1 MTTQVNLGVGVVDNT
16 QSGLSSAERNIS
28 KFSKKSIKQLE
39 LEAKVSFPSIAG
51 QIDGLEKN
59 FSALKRK
66 LGKFQFSGM
75 RVGKKG
81 NILGDMLFDARE
93 IRGSLST
100 DVTKGLLDNLKAIQK
115 GLSTGSVKSNNI
127 LGIDTAK
134 EIKKINELI
143 AALETYNKQMK
154 VIERAWGAQD
164 TAKIQAEKRKAY
176 SAEFEE
182 ARRQK
187 KDDELFRRRWA
198 HEFGQWDKKDAELAR
213 LQREA
218 DKRSKNARIDYD
230 RQIKSKKDSRN
241 ADLDLLREM
250 YKRGDSMFENGSRP
264 IQAPKNL
271 NDQLESL
278 KKQKE
283 ENEKIL
289 AVVGSKTKADK
300 AYRKQIEGENEV
312 IKKQILLLEQAK
324 KQIEYISNP
333 PKGQFQSYINGLTNK
348 PVDPDMEGLKA
359 KLREEER
366 VSAKRAKE
374 EAESNK
380 ESERQFKSRINS
392 KRNAA
397 DIEIAIDNERAARD
411 KANQTHSDRT
421 VENINKEIAALKELR
436 KAENDLDRAQGKK
449 SRNARHDSDTN
460 QRIKLLEQEAEAA
473 KKSAEERKKADKDAT
488 DAARRHAKSRRDWIK
503 KEKALM
509 KKLGGLILRAFS
521 VHQIIQFGHKV
532 ADVTGYFQQQQVAL
546 EGILGSATKARSVL
560 NDITNFAL
568 KSPFRTDELV
578 RFTKQLSA
586 FGIGSDELFPTVT
599 KLADISAG
607 LGVDMD
613 RIILAYGQVRS
624 ASVLRGQELRQFTE
638 AGIPMVDALAKKFE
652 KLNGEVVTTADVF
665 ELISERKVS
674 FEMVSDVLS
683 DMTEEGGK
691 FYKMQEELTDTLAGQ
706 MSKLKDMWNL
716 ALNDMGKSGGG
727 ILNAIIKL
735 LQQIVKDTSSVAT
748 GLVAAFA
755 TPVIVRALTHFK
767 ALNRLLRMS
776 LKSVKGIGAGIVG
789 LASGAIAL
797 AVMKLIKSSTEL
809 KRAFED
815 IEASFRKETDKML
828 SGLDSLV
835 RKLSKAKVGTK
846 EFADAVDTLSANYG
860 DFVSDDIITKLKAQD
875 EISEKLA
882 KNFGETA
889 NNIREAIIELKKF
902 QELEEKRET
911 VADMFLREKT
921 EGKVFRNWMRNNKL
935 GTSDMTND
943 AFKSMYGRDAR
954 NNRELLDI
962 WDELYD
968 DAVTLFATGEDL
980 SKEEFKRIFTE
991 TIKETFPEISEEEL
1005 LRVVKLGWQVTSQ
1018 NTGTG
1023 FNNLYNDLVDSQ
1035 NRITHSDYYKL
1046 QKTFEDWTKEYK
1058 DSEDFVEKQNN
1069 MEAAYFKA
1077 LRDSVVG
1084 KFGENDLTRA
1094 LESTYGM
1101 QDGKVIA
1108 TNFDNQ
1114 SVNNILKVIEEFEST
1129 ITDEKAKT
1137 WFSEAKKL
1145 FKEGVEDKSDRAAIV
1160 SDRMEAHEYLTN
1172 EIVSGLWRQYIPD
1185 NKTYK
1190 ALREKIK
1197 SDYAKAKTELDSY
1210 VGDDPKD
1217 KKRKDEL
1224 NKIIDALTI
1233 LASQDFY
1240 AVDLTDK
1247 KGSGNKYERIR
1258 ITNFFDDLL
1267 SLITKA
1273 EDEMKKIVGVTGYTE
1288 SLGNFVNSLSPDNFL
1303 KAFFEEG
1310 GNPFKD
1316 ILAKMT
1322 EYGITDFL
1330 PNFDEDT
1337 LKNIFR
1343 NAGWEE
1349 GKEMSIPDFKAMYEQ
1364 VIKVVGDQ
1372 VLEGLKT
1379 RRDQYA
1385 KGSSERNSLDSAI
1398 KSLQEQQAKSI
1409 KTMTTRWGGDEIEK
1423 KINLAIKEL
1432 TNIGSKLD
1440 DIKSQRSMYERISKS
1455 SNPLIAKNALPDVS
1469 GYFSDSR
1476 YTSAAL
1482 REMLRSE
1489 GGAGIASTL
1498 VGERLK
1504 SLLNGGSLN
1513 IDNLSALFE
1522 IIRDLEEQAGEKEIT
1537 LADGSKI
1544 ANSDQFKETT
1554 SKVVD
1559 IINKLVES
1567 ILNEY
1572 DKLAQYKT
1580 GDLKISDEILQ
1591 AAEDFKNALK
1601 EIEETEKD
1609 PKRAASM
1616 KLSATQQYYD
1626 RVLKSLGGSEMP
1638 DWIKTMFGKEGAFG
1652 GISDSGRFMK
1662 SLSGGSS
1669 LLDMIIQGKASDINK
1684 LYESGKF
1691 GDVGSAE
1698 AMQGAADELASAASS
1713 AAGSIAMVDAIIKAV
1728 YQAINAVV
1736 ELGKGVLEVD
1746 AKVNNKLNLR
1756 KGANG
1761 KLYDKD
1767 GNINIDDNYYKK
1779 QDQREIANQAFDIIS
1794 NFNNHIMGGWEKLK
1808 SGDIFGAITETSMA
1822 IADLIGDILGVGDT
1836 KLRQKQDELI
1846 RSNER
1851 LTNAMNSL
1859 EHALSLSVGN
1869 EKYDIYKEKAS
1880 KLREQQ
1886 LLYEQLLDLENQKKN
1901 GDDEKAQD
1909 YASQA
1914 KEAGEQLETLLNDF
1928 KTEVLGTADELAN
1941 TLTDALVGAF
1951 REGTNAARAWR
1962 NAVRSYIGDILK
1974 QELMT
1979 KIIAPQI
1986 DKIMDSFFGT
1996 EELSSDEVKDL
2007 FSNEDNVL
2015 AFVDALNKEG
2025 TNLIDVFEN
2034 LPQSLKDLIA
2044 FNGDTSALSG
2054 GISGITEDTARTLEG
2069 LANSMLMQ
2077 MILANRELST
2087 ISQSGFA
2094 QVQVSWFNDMLQQ
2107 ARATRVASEQI
2118 KQILDETRNG
2128 VRPLKVEVM

>member
-1 MTTQVNLGVGVVDNT
+1 MATQVNLGVGVVDNT

-39 LEAKVSFPSIAG
+39 LEAKVSFPSISS

-59 FSALKRK
+59 FSVLKRK

-81 NILGDMLFDARE
+81 NILGDILFDARE

-100 DVTKGLLDNLKAIQK
+100 DVTKGLIDNLKTIQK

-143 AALETYNKQMK
+143 AAAETYNKQMK
-154 VIERAWGAQD
+154 VIERTWGAQD

-198 HEFGQWDKKDAELAR
+198 HEFGQWNKKDAELAR

-218 DKRSKNARIDYD
+218 DQRAKAARIQYD
-230 RQIKSKKDSRN
+230 QKINSGTDTRTP
-241 ADLDLLREM
+241 E
-250 YKRGDSMFENGSRP
+250 
-264 IQAPKNL
+264 L
-271 NDQLESL
+271 NDLRKFYQE
-278 KKQKE
+278 Q
-283 ENEKIL
+283 EKL
-289 AVVGSKTKADK
+289 ANSAAKA
-300 AYRKQIEGENEV
+300 EV
-312 IKKQILLLEQAK
+312 
-324 KQIEYISNP
+324 
-333 PKGQFQSYINGLTNK
+333 
-348 PVDPDMEGLKA
+348 
-359 KLREEER
+359 
-366 VSAKRAKE
+366 
-374 EAESNK
+374 EANK
-380 ESERQFKSRINS
+380 EIERQFKNRVKA

-397 DIEIAIDNERAARD
+397 DIETAIDNEQTLRTRAQYR
-411 KANQTHSDRT
+411 HFRT
-421 VENINKEIAALKELR
+421 QENPSIKNIKDEIKALKKL
-436 KAENDLDRAQGKK
+436 KNAEDALDRAQGKK
-449 SRNARHDSDTN
+449 ARNARHRSETN
-460 QRIKLLEQEAEAA
+460 ERIRDLERELEAA
-473 KKSAEERKKADKDAT
+473 KRTAEERKKTEKDAT
-488 DAARRHAKSRRDWIK
+488 DAARRQSKARREWIK
-503 KEKALM
+503 REKALM

-521 VHQIIQFGHKV
+521 VHQIIQFGQKI
-532 ADVTGYFQQQQVAL
+532 AETTGYFQQQQVAL

-560 NDITNFAL
+560 NNITNFAL
-568 KSPFRTDELV
+568 KSPYRTDELV

-586 FGIGSDELFPTVT
+586 FGIGSDDLFPTVT

-613 RIILAYGQVRS
+613 RIILAYGQVKS
-624 ASVLRGQELRQFTE
+624 AAVLRGQELRQFTE
-638 AGIPMVDALAKKFE
+638 AGIPMVEKLAKKFE
-652 KLNGEVVTTADVF
+652 ELNGEIVTTADVF

-674 FEMVSDVLS
+674 FEMVSEVLS
-683 DMTEEGGK
+683 DMTAEGGQ
-691 FYKMQEELTDTLAGQ
+691 FYKMQEELTNTLAGQ
-706 MSKLKDMWNL
+706 ISKLKDTWTL

-727 ILNAIIKL
+727 ILNAIVKL
-735 LQQIVKDTSSVAT
+735 LQNIIKDTHSVAV
-748 GLVAAFA
+748 GIAAAFA
-755 TPVIVRALTHFK
+755 VPTLMRAVRHFNAIV
-767 ALNRLLRMS
+767 RLLRIS
-776 LKSVKGIGAGIVG
+776 LSLVKGVGAGIIG

-797 AVMKLIKSSTEL
+797 VITKLIGASTEL

-815 IEASFRKETDKML
+815 IEISFRKETDKMIG
-828 SGLDSLV
+828 GLDSLV
-835 RKLSKAKVGTK
+835 KKLSRAKVGTR
-846 EFADAVDTLSANYG
+846 EFADAVDTLSSNYG
-860 DFVSDDIITKLKAQD
+860 DFVSDEVINKLKAQD
-875 EISEKLA
+875 EISESLA

-911 VADMFLREKT
+911 VQDMFLKEKT
-921 EGKVFRNWMRNNKL
+921 ESKVFRNWMRNNSL
-935 GTSDMTND
+935 GTSDMTKD
-943 AFKSMYGRDAR
+943 VFKSIYGRDAI
-954 NNRELLDI
+954 NNRELLNI

-968 DAVTLFATGEDL
+968 DAVTMFASGDDL
-980 SKEEFKRIFTE
+980 SKEEFERIFTE
-991 TIKETFPEISEEEL
+991 AIKETFPEIGEDEL
-1005 LRVVKLGWQVTSQ
+1005 LRVVSLGWQATSQ
-1018 NTGTG
+1018 NTSPG
-1023 FNNLYNDLVDSQ
+1023 FKNLYQSLVDSQ
-1035 NRITHSDYYKL
+1035 NRIANSDYYKL
-1046 QKTFEDWTKEYK
+1046 QKSFDDWTKEYK
-1058 DSEDFVEKQNN
+1058 DSEDYVEKQNN
-1069 MEAAYFKA
+1069 MEAAYVKA
-1077 LRDSVVG
+1077 LRDSIVG
-1084 KFGENDLTRA
+1084 KFGRSDLTKA
-1094 LESTYGM
+1094 LEGTYGF
-1101 QDGKVIA
+1101 QGGKVIA
-1108 TNFDNQ
+1108 TNFDNDTI
-1114 SVNNILKVIEEFEST
+1114 NRIMKLLDEFEST
-1129 ITDEKAKT
+1129 LKDSKAKS
-1137 WFSEAKKL
+1137 WLAEARKL
-1145 FKEGVEDKSDRAAIV
+1145 FNEGVEDKSDRAATV
-1160 SDRMEAHEYLTN
+1160 SNRMESHAYLN
-1172 EIVSGLWRQYIPD
+1172 DEVVSGLWRRYIPS
-1185 NKTYK
+1185 NRTYET
-1190 ALREKIK
+1190 LREQIK
-1197 SDYAKAKTELDSY
+1197 SDYTEAKTKLGSY

-1240 AVDLTDK
+1240 AVDLSDNTRD
-1247 KGSGNKYERIR
+1247 NKYERIR

-1267 SLITKA
+1267 SLVTKA
-1273 EDEMKKIVGVTGYTE
+1273 EDEIKKVVGVTGYTDA
-1288 SLGNFVNSLSPDNFL
+1288 LGNFVDSLSADNFL
-1303 KAFFEEG
+1303 KAFFIEG
-1310 GNPFKD
+1310 GNPFEK

-1330 PNFDEDT
+1330 PSFDQNT

-1343 NAGWEE
+1343 DAGWEE

-1372 VLEGLKT
+1372 VIEGLKA

-1385 KGSSERNSLDSAI
+1385 KGSLERNSLDSAI

-1409 KTMTTRWGGDEIEK
+1409 KEMETRWGGDEIEK

-1455 SNPLIAKNALPDVS
+1455 SNPLIAKNALPNVS

-1476 YTSAAL
+1476 YTGAAL

-1504 SLLNGGSLN
+1504 SLLNEGLLN

-1537 LADGSKI
+1537 LADGTKI

-1567 ILNEY
+1567 ILKEY

-1616 KLSATQQYYD
+1616 KLSATQQYYNK
-1626 RVLKSLGGSEMP
+1626 VLTSLGGSEIP
-1638 DWIKTMFGKEGAFG
+1638 DWVKTMFGKEGAFG

-1662 SLSGGSS
+1662 NISGGSS
-1669 LLDMIIQGKASDINK
+1669 LLDMIIQGKASGINK
-1684 LYESGKF
+1684 LYEAGKF
-1691 GDVGSAE
+1691 GEVGSAKAIE
-1698 AMQGAADELASAASS
+1698 GAASELAGAASS

-1736 ELGKGVLEVD
+1736 ELGKGVLAVD

-1767 GNINIDDNYYKK
+1767 GNINIGDNYYKK
-1779 QDQREIANQAFDIIS
+1779 QDRREIANQALDIIG

-1808 SGDIFGAITETSMA
+1808 SGDIFGAITETAMS
-1822 IADLIGDILGVGDT
+1822 IADLIGDIVGVGDT
-1836 KLRQKQDELI
+1836 KLRQQQDELI
-1846 RSNER
+1846 RSNDR
-1851 LTNAMNSL
+1851 LVNAMNSL

-1886 LLYEQLLDLENQKKN
+1886 LLYEQLLALENQKKN

-1914 KEAGEQLETLLNDF
+1914 KETRDQLDTLLNDF

-1962 NAVRSYIGDILK
+1962 DAVRSYIGDILK

-1996 EELSSDEVKDL
+1996 KELSSDEVKDL

-2025 TNLIDVFEN
+2025 TNLIDIFEN
-2034 LPQSLKDLIA
+2034 IPQSLKDLIT

-2069 LANSMLMQ
+2069 IANSMLMQ
-2077 MILANRELST
+2077 MVLTNQELSS

-2094 QVQVSWFNDMLQQ
+2094 QVQVSWFNDMLYNTKLI
-2107 ARATRVASEQI
+2107 AENTTDI
-2118 KQILDETRNG
+2118 KTMISDSILG
-2128 VRPLKVEVM
+2128 VNKIKIEMN